1 MLEIHVFDLGRAFII
16 KTVGLNGP
24 MASKLLK
31 SKRPRQ
37 VCEMVRAAARSE
49 GKAPEGTPNQLY
61 AYFVERC
68 QKLLAIVLC
77 FSPIGDAWRARIRQP
92 PGAVR
97 G

>member
-1 MLEIHVFDLGRAFII
+1 
-16 KTVGLNGP
+16 
-24 MASKLLK
+24 MASKRLQ